1 MLNLTQNL
9 TLNLNRSRMLLK
21 VLATLMVS
29 WMILAVSPW
38 APTAHAT
45 TVTPCS
51 DDEVTVMIEG
61 YPLACSP
68 AGGTGWQTL
77 VNAGF
82 SVEGTQK
89 FPEFICRIN
98 SYPDASVDKCLTASP
113 AHAYWTY
120 WHAPLGGD
128 SWEYSDLGA
137 MLYQPQPG
145 TVEAWTWGPGV
156 EPGAIP
162 VSRTDT
168 EEDPG
173 SDSSFDSNFD
183 SNPDEGRTKLDIPT
197 IPTIPPLDNRN
208 TTTPRA
214 TAQNEEPE
222 PEDNPDNPNE
232 VLVFLDSEG
241 NKISRKE
248 YEELI
253 AAASRAAAQPAQTRA
268 APAPN
273 TSSSPSAQSAQP
285 STPTNTP
292 DPKSTRVMTAPVLDD
307 SSEPQEE
314 PVIPQYAPAA
324 AQAAGNSSPAWMI
337 ALTVAFIILLGGAA
351 AATWVIRRGEVN
363 G

>member
-1 MLNLTQNL
+1 MTPVKFH
-9 TLNLNRSRMLLK
+9 RSNTKTLLK
-21 VLATLMVS
+21 VLTTMLAG
-29 WMILAVSPW
+29 WIFLAVSPW
-38 APTAHAT
+38 VPTASAT

-77 VNAGF
+77 INAGF

-89 FPEFICRIN
+89 SPEFICRIN
-98 SYPDASVDKCLTASP
+98 NYPDASVDKCLVESP
-113 AHAYWTY
+113 SHAYWSY
-120 WHAPLGGD
+120 WHASLD
-128 SWEYSDLGA
+128 DNSWVYSDLGA
-137 MLYQPQPG
+137 LLHYPQPG

-156 EPGAIP
+156 EPGAVP
-162 VSRTDT
+162 VSRTET
-168 EEDPG
+168 EEDPA
-173 SDSSFDSNFD
+173 SDSFFDSDVD
-183 SNPDEGRTKLDIPT
+183 SSPEEGRTRLDIPT
-197 IPTIPPLDNRN
+197 IPTIPPLNNRN
-208 TTTPRA
+208 TTTPP
-214 TAQNEEPE
+214 TTTQQEEPE

-232 VLVFLDSEG
+232 VLVFLDAEG

-253 AAASRAAAQPAQTRA
+253 AAASRAAAQPAQNRA
-268 APAPN
+268 APAPDTAN
-273 TSSSPSAQSAQP
+273 SPGAPPTQP
-285 STPTNTP
+285 TTTTDTP
-292 DPKSTRVMTAPVLDD
+292 DPKSTRVMAAPALD
-307 SSEPQEE
+307 SSPEVQAEPA
-314 PVIPQYAPAA
+314 IAQYASTA

>member
-1 MLNLTQNL
+1 MTPVKFH
-9 TLNLNRSRMLLK
+9 RSNTKTLLK
-21 VLATLMVS
+21 VLTTMLAG
-29 WMILAVSPW
+29 WIFLAVSPW
-38 APTAHAT
+38 VPTASAT

-77 VNAGF
+77 INAGF

-89 FPEFICRIN
+89 SPEFICRIN
-98 SYPDASVDKCLTASP
+98 NYPDASVDKCLVESP
-113 AHAYWTY
+113 SHAYWSY
-120 WHAPLGGD
+120 WHASLD
-128 SWEYSDLGA
+128 DNSWVYSDLGA
-137 MLYQPQPG
+137 LLHYPQPG

-156 EPGAIP
+156 EPGAVP
-162 VSRTDT
+162 VSRTET
-168 EEDPG
+168 EEDPA
-173 SDSSFDSNFD
+173 SDSFFDSDVD
-183 SNPDEGRTKLDIPT
+183 SSPEEGRTRLDIPT
-197 IPTIPPLDNRN
+197 IPTIPPLNNRN
-208 TTTPRA
+208 TTTPP
-214 TAQNEEPE
+214 TTTQQEEPE